1 MTGMQSVHMP
11 KDRRKRQISV
21 KSPGLRV
28 LAPPVGRCGDVI
40 GMVCNV
46 GNVILRNLRL
56 PQGIRVVMQEGTEQ
70 RLRLL
75 LPNGAQP
82 ATSRFAVGAV
92 GSSCPVYNFPNVV
105 QKAAEG
111 RQQGLFFDKI
121 TLLL

>member
-1 MTGMQSVHMP
+1 MP
-11 KDRRKRQISV
+11 KDRRERQISV
-21 KSPGLRV
+21 KSLGLRV
-28 LAPPVGRCGDVI
+28 LAPPVGRCGNVI
-40 GMVCNV
+40 GMVCDV
-46 GNVILRNLRL
+46 RNVILRNLRV

-70 RLRLL
+70 WFRLL

-82 ATSRFAVGAV
+82 VTSRFAVGAV
-92 GSSCPVYNFPNVV
+92 GPSCPVNNFTDVA